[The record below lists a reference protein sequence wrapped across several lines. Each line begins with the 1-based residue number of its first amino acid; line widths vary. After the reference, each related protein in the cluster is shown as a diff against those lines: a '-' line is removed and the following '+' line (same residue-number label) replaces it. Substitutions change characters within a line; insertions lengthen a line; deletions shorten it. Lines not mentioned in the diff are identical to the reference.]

1 MFGGDVVNEK
11 GNTGMVDWRKVR
23 VKGRMMRRMRQ
34 EYSRRPWGS
43 MWFLNGFLCSVRIGW
58 TASKGAQMLRRSGL
72 VCSSGAGASREAV
85 GVASGEFLILHE
97 YAVRFWSRSK
107 LCSER

>member
-11 GNTGMVDWRKVR
+11 GNIGMVDWRKVR

-34 EYSRRPWGS
+34 KYSRRPWTS
-43 MWFLNGFLCSVRIGW
+43 MWFLNRFLCSVRTGW

-72 VCSSGAGASREAV
+72 VCLSGAGVSREGV
-85 GVASGEFLILHE
+85 RVASCELLVLRE

-107 LCSER
+107 LCTER